1 MGLRQPGFSRVG
13 FRRVSAATGGGA
25 SGSTS
30 ADLAATAWFVDP
42 QNSSGVASDGNTG
55 YTSGAPL
62 LTLNKLF
69 TRMGTTNGQSVAIT
83 LMSSDNLA
91 NPRPINRYIPLGN
104 NALSI
109 TGTPTV
115 IDRELAKAEPLLAKE
130 SAPPKRDA
138 ILGKAAAAFAHRLL
152 LLRRG
157 REPSLTR
164 GGEWEKLGK
173 VFSNGAPVFEHMR
186 TFKRALAARSE

>member
-1 MGLRQPGFSRVG
+1 MTRKQQIDEALVLLDPPQRERGEWQRRIEHALDSLDWRCRTAAGLKAPGTKLGKAALRRYVKALRELQKAYDALPPQLRPWFS
-13 FRRVSAATGGGA
+13 
-25 SGSTS
+25 
-30 ADLAATAWFVDP
+30 LAELAY
-42 QNSSGVASDGNTG
+42 VA
-55 YTSGAPL
+55 
-62 LTLNKLF
+62 
-69 TRMGTTNGQSVAIT
+69 
-83 LMSSDNLA
+83 
-91 NPRPINRYIPLGN
+91 
-104 NALSI
+104 
-109 TGTPTV
+109 GTPTV
-115 IDRELAKAEPLLAKE
+115 IDRELAKAEPLLARE

>member
-1 MGLRQPGFSRVG
+1 VTREQQIKEALALLDPPQRERGKWQRRIEHTLDIIDWGCQTAAGLKAPSTKLGKAALRRYVKALRELQRAYDALPPQLRPWFS
-13 FRRVSAATGGGA
+13 
-25 SGSTS
+25 
-30 ADLAATAWFVDP
+30 LAEMAYV
-42 QNSSGVASDGNTG
+42 
-55 YTSGAPL
+55 
-62 LTLNKLF
+62 
-69 TRMGTTNGQSVAIT
+69 
-83 LMSSDNLA
+83 
-91 NPRPINRYIPLGN
+91 
-104 NALSI
+104 